1 MKATLTHITLPQL
14 HSWFK
19 KQKFQL
25 AEFEKEKLYLSTNQ
39 MGQTVAFKLTQK
51 PGFDT
56 FYRETKEGALLVF
69 EVQLKDGHL
78 TYHGY
83 CPIWL
88 FGIWTIKLSFKKNA
102 KWPFRYRKEGA
113 RVEGRLL
120 DYCGDS

>member
-1 MKATLTHITLPQL
+1 MPAIPTHITLPQL
-14 HSWFK
+14 HTWFK

-25 AEFEKEKLYLSTNQ
+25 AKFEKGRLYLSTNQ

-56 FYRETKEGALLVF
+56 FYRETQGGALLVF
-69 EVQLKDGHL
+69 EVQLKDGRL
-78 TYHGY
+78 SYHGY

-102 KWPFRYRKEGA
+102 KWPFRYRAEGA
-113 RVEGRLL
+113 GVEERLR
-120 DYCGDS
+120 GVVA